1 LLIDIEEKVIMVDA
15 YAVPNQGISSVQ
27 PAFHSQSITNSPG
40 STRSSQFS
48 ENTAINSYNQ
58 IEKYSNA
65 NVNQVISGGQ
75 YTNQLQELKNL
86 PNSLNTQF
94 TTNMK
99 SSQVIDPTSDNNNIL
114 TTILQENSE
123 DQLIKQLQD
132 GNLASQSNNQ
142 HITKN
147 DKQNQAFVGNNLDI
161 LTQANTDSQTIS
173 QEQDVLQS
181 LLNDEL
187 NSQGNVNE
195 IINSYDPFDI
205 NNDDINRNNND
216 FFIHLSQTNI
226 AQGQCSSESNCF
238 IYGENYALL
247 REGTFN
253 NMIMQ
258 ENLQTSSCEGMSRCN
273 VVGIISSDIKDSFN
287 VVTNQKSQQ
296 YNECI
301 TNSKCENIATIY
313 SNIENSNNIEL
324 NENLI
329 QNNFCKFGSN
339 CMNIG
344 TISSETLMEEAKTI
358 LLELTQENKCK
369 NQATCIN
376 EFNMNDLDTTS
387 NYQENICIGGTC
399 INTGINSKII
409 SNHADCLNSGIDTT
423 MICNKK
429 VQITKSPE
437 KISVSKTVLASKD

>member
-1 LLIDIEEKVIMVDA
+1 MVDA
-15 YAVPNQGISSVQ
+15 YAVPNQGISSAQ

-58 IEKYSNA
+58 LEKYSSA

-86 PNSLNTQF
+86 PHSLNTQF

-99 SSQVIDPTSDNNNIL
+99 SSQIIDPTSDNNIL
-114 TTILQENSE
+114 TTILQENSG
-123 DQLIKQLQD
+123 DQVIKQLQEV
-132 GNLASQSNNQ
+132 NLASQSNNQ

-147 DKQNQAFVGNNLDI
+147 DKQNQAFVDNNLDI
-161 LTQANTDSQTIS
+161 LTQANTDSHTIS
-173 QEQDVLQS
+173 QEQDVIQS

-216 FFIHLSQTNI
+216 FFIHISQANI

-253 NMIMQ
+253 NIIMQ
-258 ENLQTSSCEGMSRCN
+258 ENLQTSSCEGMSQCN
-273 VVGIISSDIKDSFN
+273 MVGIISSDITDSFN

-313 SNIENSNNIEL
+313 SNIENSNNIGL
-324 NENLI
+324 NEYLI
-329 QNNFCKFGSN
+329 QNNFCTFGSN

-358 LLELTQENKCK
+358 VLELTQENKCK

-423 MICNKK
+423 VICNKK

-437 KISVSKTVLASKD
+437 KISVSKTVLESKD